1 MVDYLKYFSS
11 LKYKVK
17 IPGYK
22 STIKKESNNTG
33 ISN

>member
-11 LKYKVK
+11 LKYKVE

-22 STIKKESNNTG
+22 STIKKQFNHTV